1 MAASP
6 PRIQDTL
13 NLNRKNEFELDAE
26 LLTRLAEARS
36 VLVLTGAGMSAE
48 SGIPTFRDA
57 QTGIWSKFRPE
68 ELATPEAFAKDP
80 HRVWQW
86 YEERRRTVREA
97 RPHAGHFA
105 LVQLEPLVGE
115 LHIVT
120 QNVDGLHQR
129 AGSKNVC
136 ELHGNILRS
145 KCHLSLRPI
154 GLEWID
160 ESPQSPPRSPYVKD
174 GLARPDVVWF
184 GEALPT
190 AAVEAAVE
198 AAARCD
204 FCFSIGTTSLVQ
216 PAASLPL
223 YALQHGAPL
232 VEINPA
238 ETPLS
243 SHANQCFRGK
253 ASEVL
258 VTLITQLEGAR
269 RDNE

>member
-1 MAASP
+1 LSETANFK
-6 PRIQDTL
+6 L
-13 NLNRKNEFELDAE
+13 NDA
-26 LLTRLAEARS
+26 LLGRLLRARS

-57 QTGIWSKFRPE
+57 QTGIWAKFRPQ
-68 ELATPEAFAKDP
+68 ELATPEAFAADP
-80 HRVWQW
+80 DRVWRW
-86 YEERRRTVREA
+86 YEARRKTVREA
-97 RPHAGHFA
+97 NPHPGHHA
-105 LVQLEPLVGE
+105 LVEMAAVVNE

-129 AGSKNVC
+129 AGSTHVS

-154 GLEWID
+154 GSEWIE
-160 ESPQSPPRSPYVKD
+160 ESSQSPPRSPYVKG

-190 AAVEAAVE
+190 AAVEAAIE

-223 YALQHGAPL
+223 FALEHGAPL

-238 ETPLS
+238 QTPLS
-243 SHANQCFRGK
+243 AHAAQCIRGK

-258 VTLITQLEGAR
+258 VTVISQLKAAKRE
-269 RDNE
+269 NE